1 MQPDPDLVTRLD
13 ASDTRW
19 AKALSHPIRVRA
31 LRILTERV
39 ASPSDIA
46 RELDLPVANVSYHVN
61 ALLRLGC
68 IEEVEHRHVRGA
80 IEHMYRAVRRP
91 MAWTEQWQRLPEQ
104 ARDAMASAWLRAV
117 LDDLRDA
124 VEDDV
129 LSTERDHHLSRTPLR
144 LDEQAA
150 SELRERLDD
159 VLDWAMGLQAEAV
172 ARLADGERGGRQ
184 VDARLIMAT
193 FARGRRER

>member
-1 MQPDPDLVTRLD
+1 MEPDPDLVKQAD
-13 ASDTRW
+13 ADDMRW

-46 RELDLPVANVSYHVN
+46 RELDLPIANVSYHIQS
-61 ALLRLGC
+61 LLRLGC

-91 MAWTEQWQRLPEQ
+91 LAWADEWQRLPDQ
-104 ARDAMASAWLRAV
+104 ARDALAGNWLRAV
-117 LDDLRDA
+117 LEDLRDA
-124 VEDDV
+124 VEGDMLSGDD
-129 LSTERDHHLSRTPLR
+129 RHHLSRTPLR

-150 SELRERLDD
+150 AELSARLDEL
-159 VLDWAMGLQAEAV
+159 LDWAMGLQADAV
-172 ARLADGERGGRQ
+172 ARLADGERGGRE
-184 VDARLIMAT
+184 VDGRLILAA
-193 FARGRRER
+193 FERRPR